1 VHDLPPTTPAPAV
14 AASGGSIPRR
24 DRRDH
29 GLIVAG
35 VVAAILAVLALL
47 AIIAINEQRP
57 LPTLGPSM
65 KPTLAGQAS
74 VDVDFEAYDRTP
86 PRRGDIV
93 VVQAPQG
100 YQGGCGVQTRFAP
113 TCPDSEGYSVDRL
126 VKRIVGVPGDEIG
139 FDADGIVVRDGIRQ
153 DETSV
158 RRCARVNCS
167 MQPMRLGPDRYFLAG
182 DNRPV
187 SADSRLFGPVPLE
200 SIDGRVSVPGQSERP
215 EQS

>member
-1 VHDLPPTTPAPAV
+1 VPDLPPTTPPPAV
-14 AASGGSIPRR
+14 APSAGPSPRR
-24 DRRDH
+24 GGRDR

-35 VVAAILAVLALL
+35 VIAAILVVLALL
-47 AIIAINEQRP
+47 AIIAVNEERP

-65 KPTLAGQAS
+65 KPTLAGRAS
-74 VDVDFEAYDRTP
+74 VEVDSAAYERAL

-100 YQGGCGVQTRFAP
+100 YQGGCGVQSRFAP
-113 TCPDSEGYSVDRL
+113 TCPDSEGYSMDRL

-139 FDADGIVVRDGIRQ
+139 FDADGVVVRDGVRQ
-153 DETSV
+153 NETSV
-158 RRCARVNCS
+158 RRCARVVCS
-167 MQPMRLGPDRYFLAG
+167 MKPMRLGPDRYFLAG

-200 SIDGRVSVPGQSERP
+200 SIDGRVSLPGQAGPP